1 MSHFLWTSV
10 EEGMKGPTGVLLIM
24 GLEIQLL
31 GMSSLLFWVSLI
43 CFASLLRTALSVV
56 SLINNVSYSVTHK
69 QWSTYRSIIKSKICV
84 TSRISSNGENGKKG
98 KKKNAWVMAIQIG
111 CQNWPLGEWR
121 FRRKRVAIL
130 AKMANL
136 VEMEKNR
143 QAPREWRFWWKWEI
157 WHNWRKIARGLAI
170 SRIWQI
176 FKRDAKSGSCV
187 SGNVSHNRVIPWRVH
202 LLTTC

>member
-1 MSHFLWTSV
+1 
-10 EEGMKGPTGVLLIM
+10 MKGPTGVLLIM

-98 KKKNAWVMAIQIG
+98 KKKRLSDGDSNWMPKLAPWRVEIQAKESG
-111 CQNWPLGEWR
+111 DFGENGKFGR
-121 FRRKRVAIL
+121 NGEKSPGPQRVAIL
-130 AKMANL
+130 VKMANL
-136 VEMEKNR
+136 AQLAKNR
-143 QAPREWRFWWKWEI
+143 QRAGNIQNMAKIQTGCQKWQLCV
-157 WHNWRKIARGLAI
+157 GQCI
-170 SRIWQI
+170 S
-176 FKRDAKSGSCV
+176 
-187 SGNVSHNRVIPWRVH
+187 
-202 LLTTC
+202 